1 MDLPVRQR
9 TVSGAP
15 SVLRASMYFWLAS
28 ALVSG
33 IVPAIVMILRPP
45 DPMMFAVSM
54 WLLLLLIGLQ
64 CWAALRLLRGERW
77 ARFVLSAM
85 AIMSVGGAL
94 GATEFFKLN
103 GTNGS

>member
-1 MDLPVRQR
+1 
-9 TVSGAP
+9 
-15 SVLRASMYFWLAS
+15 
-28 ALVSG
+28 
-33 IVPAIVMILRPP
+33 
-45 DPMMFAVSM
+45 M

-94 GATEFFKLN
+94 GAMTDDWL
-103 GTNGS
+103 SPAWS